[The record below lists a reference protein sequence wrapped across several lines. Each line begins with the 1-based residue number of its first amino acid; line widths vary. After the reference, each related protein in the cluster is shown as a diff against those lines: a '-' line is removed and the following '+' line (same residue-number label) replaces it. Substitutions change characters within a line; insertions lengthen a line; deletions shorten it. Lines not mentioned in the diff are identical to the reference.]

1 MKHTRKI
8 KIDGFEVLEATTDN
22 EVKKKKCKVELKF
35 NDQRTVLCTVY

>member
-22 EVKKKKCKVELKF
+22 EVKKKMQGWIEI
-35 NDQRTVLCTVY
+35 